1 MKYIVLFQHLQ
12 LKNIGLV
19 LLCSFMF
26 SNLLYSQSTRE
37 VINFDHGWLFN
48 RYGLQPDGKRIDE
61 PFGNGSPD
69 SPSPKELAFN
79 DKDWR
84 KLDVPHD
91 WGIEGPFREN
101 LDGYTGKLPWRGIG
115 WYRKRFNIKNI
126 DKDKMFFL
134 DFDGV
139 MANAEVYLNGKKIG
153 ERPYGYISFRVNLTP
168 YIRFDSENIIRRN
181 WVLVGIPEQVFT
193 GMSDWSKPTS
203 FIFPNGVYLFLRP
216 KSIANMPPHP

>member
-84 KLDVPHD
+84 KLDVLTTGALKD
-91 WGIEGPFREN
+91 LSGKIWMAIQVSYLGGESAGI
-101 LDGYTGKLPWRGIG
+101 
-115 WYRKRFNIKNI
+115 
-126 DKDKMFFL
+126 
-134 DFDGV
+134 V
-139 MANAEVYLNGKKIG
+139 NASTSKI
-153 ERPYGYISFRVNLTP
+153 
-168 YIRFDSENIIRRN
+168 
-181 WVLVGIPEQVFT
+181 
-193 GMSDWSKPTS
+193 
-203 FIFPNGVYLFLRP
+203 
-216 KSIANMPPHP
+216 

>member
-48 RYGLQPDGKRIDE
+48 RYGLQPEGKRIDE

-91 WGIEGPFREN
+91 WSIEDLSGKIWMAIQVSYLGGESDGI
-101 LDGYTGKLPWRGIG
+101 
-115 WYRKRFNIKNI
+115 
-126 DKDKMFFL
+126 
-134 DFDGV
+134 V
-139 MANAEVYLNGKKIG
+139 NASTSKI
-153 ERPYGYISFRVNLTP
+153 
-168 YIRFDSENIIRRN
+168 
-181 WVLVGIPEQVFT
+181 
-193 GMSDWSKPTS
+193 
-203 FIFPNGVYLFLRP
+203 
-216 KSIANMPPHP
+216 

>member
-84 KLDVPHD
+84 KLDVASGALKD
-91 WGIEGPFREN
+91 LSGKIWMAIQVSYLGGESAGI
-101 LDGYTGKLPWRGIG
+101 
-115 WYRKRFNIKNI
+115 
-126 DKDKMFFL
+126 
-134 DFDGV
+134 V
-139 MANAEVYLNGKKIG
+139 NASTSKI
-153 ERPYGYISFRVNLTP
+153 
-168 YIRFDSENIIRRN
+168 
-181 WVLVGIPEQVFT
+181 
-193 GMSDWSKPTS
+193 
-203 FIFPNGVYLFLRP
+203 
-216 KSIANMPPHP
+216 

>member
-91 WGIEGPFREN
+91 WGIE
-101 LDGYTGKLPWRGIG
+101 
-115 WYRKRFNIKNI
+115 
-126 DKDKMFFL
+126 
-134 DFDGV
+134 
-139 MANAEVYLNGKKIG
+139 
-153 ERPYGYISFRVNLTP
+153 
-168 YIRFDSENIIRRN
+168 
-181 WVLVGIPEQVFT
+181 
-193 GMSDWSKPTS
+193 
-203 FIFPNGVYLFLRP
+203 
-216 KSIANMPPHP
+216 

>member
-153 ERPYGYISFRVNLTP
+153 ERPAG
-168 YIRFDSENIIRRN
+168 
-181 WVLVGIPEQVFT
+181 
-193 GMSDWSKPTS
+193 K
-203 FIFPNGVYLFLRP
+203 LFLFD
-216 KSIANMPPHP
+216 N